1 MLVREPEA
9 VAAEPDDP
17 RAAFEAIDPEAI
29 LARGDLEA
37 RARVRQVDVGVR
49 AEPQGRADREL
60 VTCDGGKERLRA
72 GEPLAVALPALLD
85 LPLVLIDRHAGQYH
99 EPTRAG
105 RGLPRARVD
114 RP

>member
-1 MLVREPEA
+1 MREPEA

-17 RAAFEAIDPEAI
+17 RAAFKAIDPEAI

-37 RARVRQVDVGVR
+37 RARVGEVDVGVR
-49 AEPQGRADREL
+49 AEPQGLADREL
-60 VTCDGGKERLRA
+60 MTRDGRKERLGA

-85 LPLVLIDRHAGQYH
+85 LPLVLIDRHAGEYH

-105 RGLPRARVD
+105 RGLPTARVD
-114 RP
+114 LP